1 MSFVYRYVNAMNEE
15 CIYVGKVSG
24 GDMNALRNR
33 HGQHKK
39 ESWYEEAGGEKNVFM
54 EYIRLR
60 TPADADIMETALIA
74 FYNAHCESQLA
85 NKSKRWGSQSV
96 VDLSKYDDKWTVYGV
111 LDATPQFEEMQE
123 AVKDAM
129 IDAEHS
135 FFRERSKVGFDKA
148 IEVIS
153 EELADRCTT
162 IIKERVGGI
171 SKSWSATYGRPYLR
185 RIMKLEDIDDYRQ
198 TAKAD
203 CQ

>member
-1 MSFVYRYVNAMNEE
+1 MSYVYRYVNAMNEE

-24 GDMNALRNR
+24 SDMNALRSR

-39 ESWYEEAGGEKNVFM
+39 DIWYERAGGEKNVFM
-54 EYIRLR
+54 EYIKLR

-85 NKSKRWGSQSV
+85 NKSKCWGSQSV
-96 VDLSKYDDKWTVYGV
+96 VDLSKYDDKWTVYG
-111 LDATPQFEEMQE
+111 ATFRTPQLEEMQE
-123 AVKDAM
+123 AVKNAM

-135 FFRERSKVGFDKA
+135 FYNERSKNGFDKA
-148 IEVIS
+148 IEAIAK
-153 EELADRCTT
+153 ELADKCSE
-162 IIKERVGGI
+162 IIKEEVGGI
-171 SKSWSATYGRPYLR
+171 QKSWTATYGRPYLR